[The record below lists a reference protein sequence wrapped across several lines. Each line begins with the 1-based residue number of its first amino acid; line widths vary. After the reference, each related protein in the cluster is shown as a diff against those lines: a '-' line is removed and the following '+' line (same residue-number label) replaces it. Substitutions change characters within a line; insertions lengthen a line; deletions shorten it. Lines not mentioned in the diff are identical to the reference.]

1 MSWFRRQQGATPGEN
16 GDEPTDPADHS
27 EHGEGNEQAAPA
39 PVTDSEAVPKQLAD
53 FFLVFEEHLTEVE
66 KEDMAEF
73 VAQLRKP
80 PTVLERISRGLDDPQ
95 ELAETVMTNPAL
107 SADVLRIVNSAAF
120 HLNAPISSV
129 HHAVNYLGT
138 NLVKGLVLQA
148 AVGQMLALES
158 PAQHTAYMRLWRA
171 SYVASAVAQ
180 ALAKELDLP
189 EPSET
194 ATKALLANIGD
205 LALISARP
213 GLASLYGAHATL
225 FDRVS
230 GQQEEL
236 VGNAAIVGAI
246 LARSWNLPAAIEA
259 HLRYAYVPMAW
270 PPERHGETE
279 LDMREHVVVY
289 LANRVGDA
297 VTFGRSRKLEDFSI
311 DRPDALEYHFLP
323 AYLRAAELTD
333 LPEQLTAPPTAKK
346 LQQLIDRFGD

>member
-1 MSWFRRQQGATPGEN
+1 MSWFRRQQGDTPGDN
-16 GDEPTDPADHS
+16 GDEPTDPAGNS
-27 EHGEGNEQAAPA
+27 EGGEQAAPA
-39 PVTDSEAVPKQLAD
+39 PVSNSDEVPKALAD
-53 FFLVFEEHLTEVE
+53 FFLVFEEHLNEVE

-80 PTVLERISRGLDDPQ
+80 PTVLERISRGLDDPE

-180 ALAKELDLP
+180 ALATELALP

-194 ATKALLANIGD
+194 ATKALLASIGD

-213 GLASLYGAHATL
+213 GLARLYGAHAPL

-230 GQQEEL
+230 GQQDEL

-311 DRPDALEYHFLP
+311 DRPDALEYHYLP